1 MWELRWVLLV
11 LGIVLIAALYLLGR
25 GAFAV
30 RWQRKAAVP
39 QRPVR
44 RVEPSTASLQRAD
57 QWPDEAAEPAP
68 VQVRTPED
76 ADSEA
81 TPAPSPARRE
91 RSAPPKTDR
100 IITIRFV
107 AKDGELGAEDVV
119 IALRKAGL
127 KHGRYGIFHH
137 FVANEDEPYY
147 SVANLTEPGSFEL
160 SNLADRTIPGM
171 SFFMVLPGPGD
182 PVDRFDLMVQTA
194 RSLAHDLEAEL
205 HDEKGSSWSIQR
217 ERYVREEIIRY
228 RHQLE
233 PS

>member
-25 GAFAV
+25 GVF
-30 RWQRKAAVP
+30 RWQRKAAPVQAP
-39 QRPVR
+39 VQRL
-44 RVEPSTASLQRAD
+44 EPSTASLERD
-57 QWPDEAAEPAP
+57 DEWLDERSEPAAP
-68 VQVRTPED
+68 AASASNDDPSERSGQ
-76 ADSEA
+76 DSPPRA
-81 TPAPSPARRE
+81 KA
-91 RSAPPKTDR
+91 SAPPRTDR

-107 AKDGELGAEDVV
+107 AKQGELGAEDVV

-137 FVANEDEPYY
+137 FAGVEEDDPLY

-160 SNLADRTIPGM
+160 SNLAERTIPGM

-182 PVDRFDLMVQTA
+182 PVDRFDLMVHTA
-194 RSLAHDLEAEL
+194 RSLAHDLDAEL

-233 PS
+233 LS